1 MKDFSNFLD
10 VAFTITFVIAYYQ
23 VLMVYLSINVF
34 NRDGVIKILAYFDH
48 LVTDRKCEISE
59 IRQRIFSGILK
70 NALLFSRMFITGLGS
85 VGFLVNCYDLAVTNF
100 TAPMLFLIPGIP
112 QDSIFLR
119 PVNIIFQVTL
129 YFATMGMIIISDAVI
144 MIMIMYIQAELL
156 SITELLSHLDIE
168 QIVVVRG
175 SRTLKI
181 VHFQHKCL
189 LDEFQNL
196 SKSFWHT
203 YFHKLL
209 AIMMYLCFT
218 FFTFQSINS
227 SIILAVLIAIS
238 EVWEVFILCYFGQI
252 IRNASEA
259 MSVALYMSKWYLMDV
274 ADQKNLLMLMLRFK
288 YPFKV
293 ETFELTENPTSF
305 MP

>member
-59 IRQRIFSGILK
+59 IRQRIFRC
-70 NALLFSRMFITGLGS
+70 LLTGLGS

-168 QIVVVRG
+168 QI
-175 SRTLKI
+175 
-181 VHFQHKCL
+181 H
-189 LDEFQNL
+189 L

-293 ETFELTENPTSF
+293 ETFGFGVISIYTFVQVLITTNYFFNDYLGYNTTYLSDL
-305 MP
+305 